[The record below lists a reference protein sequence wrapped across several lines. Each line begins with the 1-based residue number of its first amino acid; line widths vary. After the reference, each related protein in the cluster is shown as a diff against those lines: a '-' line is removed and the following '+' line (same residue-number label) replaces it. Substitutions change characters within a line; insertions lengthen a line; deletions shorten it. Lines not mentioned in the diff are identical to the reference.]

1 MYHAEFCPLV
11 SACFTEEGLEYVDK
25 EINMVGDVARAGTV
39 AQCREICGGRDGAKF
54 FTWHNSEVE
63 NGG

>member
-1 MYHAEFCPLV
+1 M
-11 SACFTEEGLEYVDK
+11 DK